1 MEILNNI
8 NIDNPCESAINKL
21 NKEISNNNSLNSTN
35 LSISINSEVPQKY
48 YIKNSSEIRI
58 SYINKLF
65 NNKIPSKNPSNNLI
79 KKKYNSIIFF

>member
-35 LSISINSEVPQKY
+35 LSI
-48 YIKNSSEIRI
+48 
-58 SYINKLF
+58 
-65 NNKIPSKNPSNNLI
+65 
-79 KKKYNSIIFF
+79 